1 MLAFVVFFVILLA
14 TIMKRIK
21 CFSSSLFFLALSFA
35 FSLSL
40 YVVVG
45 GGAEGA
51 ALIL

>member
-1 MLAFVVFFVILLA
+1 MLFFL
-14 TIMKRIK
+14 
-21 CFSSSLFFLALSFA
+21 SFFLALSFA